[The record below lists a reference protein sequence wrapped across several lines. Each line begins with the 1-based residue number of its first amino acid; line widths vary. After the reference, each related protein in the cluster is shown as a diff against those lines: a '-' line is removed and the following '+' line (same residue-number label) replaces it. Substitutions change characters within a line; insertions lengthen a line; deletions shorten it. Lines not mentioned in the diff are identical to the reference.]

1 MKLTDSKMAKGKCV
15 HCGGETNSVPVNFL
29 GLKELPPAEV
39 CFSLKCVEAESESVR
54 KDKDD
59 VWKRTHPLETPVPPL
74 FADTE
79 LSRLPEPLNVIADT
93 WQPDGK
99 GLIIHGTSRK
109 GKTRTAWYM
118 AKRLYDE
125 SPYANRFLF
134 LTMFDLEVRLVS
146 AWGTHSWDKEMTK
159 MVNVPLLYLDD
170 LGKEKMTDRMASVM
184 FALIDQRTQFKRST
198 IVTTNLTG
206 DQLLERFHDKETGN
220 AFVARLRDDNLF
232 NRANVKN

>member
-1 MKLTDSKMAKGKCV
+1 MAKGKCV
-15 HCGGETNSVPVNFL
+15 HCGEETNSVPVNFL

-39 CFSLKCVEAESESVR
+39 CFNPKCVEAESESVR
-54 KDKDD
+54 KDKDEA
-59 VWKRTHPLETPVPPL
+59 WKRTHPLETPVPPL
-74 FADTE
+74 FADTD
-79 LSRLPEPLNVIADT
+79 LQRLPEPLPTIAST
-93 WQPDGK
+93 WTPDGK
-99 GLIIHGTSRK
+99 GLVIHGTTRK
-109 GKTRTAWYM
+109 GKTRTAWYL

-170 LGKEKMTDRMASVM
+170 LGKEKMTDRMASVL
-184 FALIDQRTQFKRST
+184 FALIDQRTQNKRST
-198 IVTTNLTG
+198 IITTNLTG

-220 AFVARLRDDNLF
+220 AFVARLKDDNLF
-232 NRANVKN
+232 YRAGVKN